1 MLSSKLIFTNWQ
13 TADGNIESYNVF
25 LVWLVTWSLEITIS
39 QLTISQLIILRTQD
53 NKLFPQGNK
62 SPQIMTVVISSKNTF
77 EKTTRSIV
85 VTISVRGSLK

>member
-1 MLSSKLIFTNWQ
+1 MLSSKLKFTNWQ

-25 LVWLVTWSLEITIS
+25 LVWLVTWSLEI
-39 QLTISQLIILRTQD
+39 TISQLIILRTQD

>member
-25 LVWLVTWSLEITIS
+25 LVWLVTWSLEI
-39 QLTISQLIILRTQD
+39 TISQLIILRTQD

>member
-39 QLTISQLIILRTQD
+39 QLIILRTQD
-53 NKLFPQGNK
+53 NKLFSQGNK

-77 EKTTRSIV
+77 EKTTRYIV

>member
-25 LVWLVTWSLEITIS
+25 LVWLVTWSLEI
-39 QLTISQLIILRTQD
+39 TISQLIILRTQD

-85 VTISVRGSLK
+85 VTISVRSSLK

>member
-25 LVWLVTWSLEITIS
+25 LVWLVTWSLEI
-39 QLTISQLIILRTQD
+39 TISQLIILRTQD

-77 EKTTRSIV
+77 EKTTRYIV

>member
-77 EKTTRSIV
+77 EKTTRYIV